1 MKKFYN
7 LRASSLFL
15 CEMIAIL
22 ENILRIIPL
31 NKNRM
36 QTPKYNM
43 GATSFNQ
50 SISDV
55 YITKLKVQLIG
66 VSITT
71 W

>member
-15 CEMIAIL
+15 SEMIAIL

-31 NKNRM
+31 NKDRM

-43 GATSFNQ
+43 GATYLNQ
-50 SISDV
+50 SMSEV
-55 YITKLKVQLIG
+55 YITKSKVQLIG
-66 VSITT
+66 VSITI